1 MFFSKVCGGVGHSYR
16 MSGVTPICINSPEES
31 RKWQALSVPAV
42 YRVTFELGKRTD
54 TLFADGKTIEK
65 STYKHLER
73 KETEVVNLLQRTQR
87 NHQKMLFRHANVPLQ
102 SQAAYELAV
111 KGTKAAFFGLKNS
124 VLFQN
129 STNPLLPLTQYYW
142 NLVGSL

>member
-1 MFFSKVCGGVGHSYR
+1 
-16 MSGVTPICINSPEES
+16 MSGVTPICINSPDES

-73 KETEVVNLLQRTQR
+73 KEGEVVNLLQRTQR
-87 NHQKMLFRHANVPLQ
+87 NHQKMLFRHANAPLQ
-102 SQAAYELAV
+102 SQTAYELAV
-111 KGTKAAFFGLKNS
+111 KGTKEGFFGHKKPSFSKTRPNIS
-124 VLFQN
+124 KKI
-129 STNPLLPLTQYYW
+129 
-142 NLVGSL
+142 